1 MLTPLELAKLAVK
14 ALDSKKAQDI
24 KLLETKNITVIADYF
39 IICTASSSTQIK
51 TLTDEVDKVLSE
63 NGEPSIRTEG
73 YRDGG
78 WVLVDFGCVVVH
90 LFTEEMR
97 KFYNL
102 EHLWADA
109 PEIDLS
115 GLITEG

>member
-14 ALDSKKAQDI
+14 ALDSKKAQNI
-24 KLLETKNITVIADYF
+24 KLLETGSLTVIADYF
-39 IICTASSSTQIK
+39 IICTATSTTQIK
-51 TLTDEVDKVLSE
+51 ALTDEVDRVMTE
-63 NGEPSIRTEG
+63 AGEPSIRTEG

-90 LFTEEMR
+90 LFTEETR

-109 PEIDLS
+109 PEVDLS
-115 GLITEG
+115 ALIQA